1 MNLILKRFKEDL
13 IKEKNIEAK
22 IANIRLKKISK
33 VLDDNCTIKYT
44 TNIDDLNEEMLP
56 KVKEIILEEIDE
68 LIKEKNLKVKEID
81 YISIYSQKKH
91 VTDVF
96 INCEF
101 QSILYSFEVFAKREN
116 MSMEYFEDIQKE
128 NISPDE
134 RVISFV
140 NDKNEKVTRKYI
152 TLKDEKNT
160 HSSTCFEII
169 KNNSSVKLKNIASDE
184 ELILNEVEYDKLSL
198 KNF

>member
-1 MNLILKRFKEDL
+1 
-13 IKEKNIEAK
+13 
-22 IANIRLKKISK
+22 
-33 VLDDNCTIKYT
+33 
-44 TNIDDLNEEMLP
+44 
-56 KVKEIILEEIDE
+56 
-68 LIKEKNLKVKEID
+68 
-81 YISIYSQKKH
+81 
-91 VTDVF
+91 
-96 INCEF
+96 
-101 QSILYSFEVFAKREN
+101 

-152 TLKDEKNT
+152 TLKDEKNI